1 MPAPSDFGIA
11 DMMRA
16 PSSAGV
22 LARRCGRSLFP
33 ALLLAGVLVQAP
45 CWQESAWAGEA
56 AGKATEEAD
65 LEPSFDLPP
74 IVVQVP
80 AHGTTTAR
88 TIVLR
93 TALVFDET
101 DRDRITDSQRLAK
114 ALLPKIM
121 DSVITGVQGHRV
133 KDWSNTSDVNQ
144 VILDRAAAVLGP
156 YGVLIK
162 TLRVEL
168 FGSH

>member
-1 MPAPSDFGIA
+1 MPAPSDLGIA
-11 DMMRA
+11 DMMLA

-33 ALLLAGVLVQAP
+33 ALLLAAALVQAP
-45 CWQESAWAGEA
+45 FWHRPAWAGEA
-56 AGKATEEAD
+56 AAKTTDAD
-65 LEPSFDLPP
+65 LDPSFDLPP

-80 AHGTTTAR
+80 GHGERMAK

-101 DRDRITDSQRLAK
+101 DRDRINDSQRLAK

-121 DSVITGVQGHRV
+121 DSVITGVQGHRI
-133 KDWSNTSDVNQ
+133 KDWSNASDVNQ

-168 FGSH
+168 FGSN